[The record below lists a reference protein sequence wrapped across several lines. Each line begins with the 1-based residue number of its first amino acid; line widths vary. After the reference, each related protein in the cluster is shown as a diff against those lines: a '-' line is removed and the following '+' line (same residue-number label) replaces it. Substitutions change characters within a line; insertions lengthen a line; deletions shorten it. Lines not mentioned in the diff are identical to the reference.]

1 MDTSVSFCGNHD
13 SASDQRKQAY
23 KNLMDTRPVEVEIG
37 FGDGDYL
44 IRRASVNPDRSFI
57 GIEQKS
63 SLITGISKKA
73 ASLHIDNIQFI
84 ESSAENAFGDL
95 FSSCSISRVY
105 ALFPDPWPKRK
116 HLKYRLFSS
125 SYLRLLN
132 NRLVP
137 EGEALIVTDSENYYQ
152 WILKQTPDTGF
163 DVRYGMIAPQFNTR
177 FERKWVSKG
186 FCDFFQILLT
196 KTQHIDT

>member
-1 MDTSVSFCGNHD
+1 
-13 SASDQRKQAY
+13 
-23 KNLMDTRPVEVEIG
+23 
-37 FGDGDYL
+37 
-44 IRRASVNPDRSFI
+44 
-57 GIEQKS
+57 
-63 SLITGISKKA
+63 LITGISKKA